1 MIYNHFFMS
10 SDLITRSSAVT
21 ERLHNYYYYY
31 YSHRCKDYNHTVTEY
46 FAKSVKVTQ
55 NDTND

>member
-1 MIYNHFFMS
+1 MS
-10 SDLITRSSAVT
+10 SDLITRSSAAT
-21 ERLHNYYYYY
+21 ERLHNYYYY